1 VRRVNRTWT
10 PADVV
15 RQNAPS
21 VAAATTSCSTDDL
34 SELAMPAD
42 PTERAGS
49 ATDRHTPLTESRT
62 AAAVFDASAQL
73 LQSQNRVLERV
84 VRGAPLNETLD
95 FYLRLIEAQS
105 PGMLSSILLL
115 DDDGI
120 HVRHAAAPSL
130 PERYVRAID
139 GLAIGPAAGSCG
151 TAAYRREP
159 VIVEDIATDPLWE
172 AYRDSALP
180 HGLRACWSTPILDPN
195 RRVLGT
201 FALYFRMPGR
211 PSPRHRQLI
220 DVTTHVAALA
230 ILADRDRQ
238 EAARRLTQLEEAQR
252 LANMGSYDW
261 DIQSNTVWRS
271 KELCRIFGVKPDEFA
286 PTMDAY
292 FERVHPD
299 DRATTKETI
308 ERSARDRS
316 PFDFKE
322 RIIRPDGALRH
333 LHSRGTWVTGGNPE
347 SARLVGISQDITD

>member
-1 VRRVNRTWT
+1 
-10 PADVV
+10 
-15 RQNAPS
+15 
-21 VAAATTSCSTDDL
+21 
-34 SELAMPAD
+34 
-42 PTERAGS
+42 
-49 ATDRHTPLTESRT
+49 
-62 AAAVFDASAQL
+62 
-73 LQSQNRVLERV
+73 
-84 VRGAPLNETLD
+84 
-95 FYLRLIEAQS
+95 LIEAQS